1 MGLNIYVS
9 EMQYVTFQDF
19 QLTHNLVPM
28 AKEAGLYE
36 ALWCP
41 IFFADNPEARDLL
54 YDLEKGLAYLLEH
67 PERCRSLEP
76 TNGFGSYDQLVS
88 VVHDYLVT
96 CKLYPDARI
105 TVDK

>member
-41 IFFADNPEARDLL
+41 SVFADKPEAQDLI
-54 YDLEKGLAYLLEH
+54 YNLELGLTYLLEH
-67 PERCRSLEP
+67 PERCKRWEP
-76 TNGFGSYDQLVS
+76 ANGFGSYDQLVS
-88 VVHDYLVT
+88 IVHDYLVT
-96 CKLYPDARI
+96 CKLYPDAII